1 MKNKSVTLNFFK
13 RSLITNMLTMLLPM
27 ILVIAYSFFHIA
39 KESTNNAH
47 RNNTVM
53 LSQVDSTFETFFT
66 DIDNAYLVL
75 ATDADISERLSEV
88 FEEGETSLNSI
99 RFVEIISAN
108 FRNIVFTNS
117 YVQNI
122 YFYINNDKNKVL
134 TTLNKRTTLLDEEQF
149 DHISK
154 ALTHDDSAD
163 LWFEI
168 YDRSPIDIGRNG
180 KTMQIYRR
188 LYYRATRKTSGLI
201 IYSINLDA
209 LKKDIADSFNY
220 DGQMLFLLDS
230 DGNIFYDI
238 SNSDTSKLDFSLV
251 QNTLNKGKKTVKLSG
266 KNYFISTM
274 NSERNYG
281 LSYILLT
288 PVEIIYRYASS
299 FLIVSAAIFL
309 CVLAATAVIAFFKT
323 KSEYS
328 KVSQVIDI
336 LADPVAVSDINTNL
350 PKNADPFAYIQF
362 NIMKLFIEQDY
373 LKMQNL
379 QKNTQLKLSQ
389 MQALQH
395 QINPHFLNNTL
406 NIIYWKAIALGSGE
420 NECSSM
426 IQSLSDVMRYSLS
439 NPQEDAL
446 LNEEIVFIKKYI
458 SLMKKRFPNV
468 FEEEI
473 TIADE
478 CADLPIKKMLLQPL
492 VENAINHGLR
502 AKEEMGH
509 LLIKAERRDGGVFIT
524 VFDDGIGIPEIIL
537 NELKEKLIQV
547 TDSPES
553 QTNLSD
559 QHIGLVNTHLRLVLA
574 YGKSAGLSVE
584 SKVNEYTKFT
594 FFIPVS
600 V

>member
-1 MKNKSVTLNFFK
+1 MV
-13 RSLITNMLTMLLPM
+13 TMLLPM

-39 KESTNNAH
+39 KESTNNAY
-47 RNNTVM
+47 RNNNVI

-75 ATDADISERLSEV
+75 ATDADISERLSAV
-88 FEEGETSLNSI
+88 FEEDELSLNSI

-122 YFYINNDKNKVL
+122 YFYINNEKNKVL
-134 TTLNKRTTLLDEEQF
+134 TTLNKRTTILNDKQF
-149 DHISK
+149 EHISN
-154 ALTHDDSAD
+154 ALIHDDADD

-168 YDRSPIDIGRNG
+168 YDKSPIDIGRNG

-201 IYSINLDA
+201 IYSIDLEA
-209 LKKDIADSFNY
+209 LKKDISKSFNY
-220 DGQMLFLLDS
+220 DGQMLLLLNA
-230 DGNIFYDI
+230 DGNIFFDVAASDV
-238 SNSDTSKLDFSLV
+238 SNPDFSLI
-251 QNTLNKGKKTVKLSG
+251 QNAMNKGKNTVNLSD
-266 KNYFISTM
+266 KKYFISTM

-281 LSYILLT
+281 LNYILLT

-299 FLIVSAAIFL
+299 FLIGSATIFL
-309 CVLAATAVIAFFKT
+309 CVLVATAVIAFFKT
-323 KSEYS
+323 KSEYG

-336 LADPVAVSDINTNL
+336 LADPVTVTEMNTNL

-373 LKMQNL
+373 LKVQNL

-406 NIIYWKAIALGSGE
+406 NIIYWKAIALGNGE

-439 NPQEDAL
+439 NPQEDTL

-458 SLMKKRFPNV
+458 SLMKNRFPNV
-468 FEEEI
+468 FEDEI
-473 TIADE
+473 TISDE
-478 CADLPIKKMLLQPL
+478 CSDLPIKKMLLQPL

-502 AKEEMGH
+502 AKDEMGH
-509 LLIKAERRDGGVFIT
+509 LVIKAEPCNDGVIIS
-524 VFDDGIGIPEIIL
+524 VFDDGVGISEMVL
-537 NELKEKLIQV
+537 TELQEKLKRV

-553 QTNLSD
+553 QTNISD
-559 QHIGLVNTHLRLVLA
+559 QHIGVVNTHLRLVLA

-584 SKVNEYTKFT
+584 SKVNQYTRFSFLLPTTQSLNQKHFE
-594 FFIPVS
+594 
-600 V
+600 